1 MHSINAPEKHPELCD
16 QIWRFFMFLT
26 TNVLTKVAQIFGSVL
41 GYFEQHNFKVK
52 TAVAAIRSNFGFLG
66 DFIFHHL
73 VTLIQR
79 DIDRPSVMSHGPQ
92 DGRDLGV
99 VVVVGKNVILSWIGL
114 VRVAKC
120 NYFACPVIQSL
131 RRAEK

>member
-1 MHSINAPEKHPELCD
+1 
-16 QIWRFFMFLT
+16 MFLT

-79 DIDRPSVMSHGPQ
+79 DIDRASVMSQGPQ

-99 VVVVGKNVILSWIGL
+99 LLLLAKTSFCHGL
-114 VRVAKC
+114 DW
-120 NYFACPVIQSL
+120 
-131 RRAEK
+131 

>member
-1 MHSINAPEKHPELCD
+1 
-16 QIWRFFMFLT
+16 MFLT

-41 GYFEQHNFKVK
+41 GYFEQHNYKVK
-52 TAVAAIRSNFGFLG
+52 S

-99 VVVVGKNVILSWIGL
+99 VVVGKNVILSWIGL
-114 VRVAKC
+114 ARVAKC